1 MSNSSSTTDG
11 YITDVAYLPGYYP
24 AMSPT
29 QIRYVASLNGFQTPS
44 TARSFLIPGIGLRL
58 WKHSS
63 NAGSIKPSWAIHRC
77 GLHADTHTHIEDEVQ
92 KSNLQNVRVMCT
104 DFASLPDDLGKFD
117 FITLHGVYSWVA
129 PELRSCILGIIHQHL
144 KPGGLVQVTYNAM
157 PGWSSLLPV
166 RELLRYFSDQ
176 ASGDSIQRISSAL
189 NVLVDLKKA
198 NVPIFHDQPLAAQLI
213 EKLQAANPH
222 YIAMSILM
230 STGLPLNS
238 MKSSNTLAR

>member
-1 MSNSSSTTDG
+1 
-11 YITDVAYLPGYYP
+11 
-24 AMSPT
+24 
-29 QIRYVASLNGFQTPS
+29 
-44 TARSFLIPGIGLRL
+44 
-58 WKHSS
+58 
-63 NAGSIKPSWAIHRC
+63 
-77 GLHADTHTHIEDEVQ
+77 
-92 KSNLQNVRVMCT
+92 MCT
-104 DFASLPDDLGKFD
+104 DFMSLPDDLGKFD

-189 NVLVDLKKA
+189 NVLVDLKRLMYQFFMINLLQHNLLKS
-198 NVPIFHDQPLAAQLI
+198 FKQPT
-213 EKLQAANPH
+213 H
-222 YIAMSILM
+222 TTSRMSILM